1 MVETGADSLKYISSQ
16 PACRDPIQSFPLL
29 GVTFSPPIRV
39 MDRQKSGKQSALD
52 QQSALRGSAK
62 HSILPSLLGTA
73 TQRSGRIE
81 MTSQIFAPR
90 GLALTGA
97 LVAVLFVHPAAA
109 QTPTPSALAGKVTS
123 QEEGAME
130 GVLVS
135 AKRVGSTITIT
146 VVSNDKGDY
155 VFPRERLEPGQY
167 SVAIRAVGYEL
178 PGAGSVDVS
187 AQRTAVLDL
196 NLVKTKALAG
206 QLSNGEWL
214 QSFTG
219 TQERKEVLFRC
230 VSCHTLERIAN
241 SRGNATEMAQIVQR
255 MSTWAQG
262 STPAR
267 PQPQLGRSIGTPTPA
282 QATLGQYISTIN
294 LSAGSERPYTLKT
307 DPRPKGKA
315 TRVIITEYDLPRR
328 DALPHDAQMDAR
340 GLVWYGDFG
349 SQYVGWL
356 DPKTG
361 KTTEY
366 PIPVTKPGAPTGN
379 LDIRFDRHGMVWIG
393 SMMQG
398 SLVKFD
404 PKTEKFQS
412 WGAPDFLKRNEARI
426 AMVMPEQTHVDGKV
440 WIGADNEYQVDI
452 ATGEWTE
459 IDYRKMQP
467 PGAKDHGSYGVAAD
481 SKNNF
486 YGLELNADYIIKV
499 DSKNL
504 IPTYYQTPTRNSG
517 PRRGHFDDQDRLWFA
532 ENRGHRIGMFDAKT
546 ETFHE
551 WQLPT
556 PYSMPY
562 DAIFDNSTYAWA
574 GGMGNDRVSRL
585 NTKTGEVIDYL
596 LPSKTNIRRVDVDKS
611 VSPSHLWI
619 GNNHGA
625 ALIKV
630 EPLEP

>member
-1 MVETGADSLKYISSQ
+1 MPSHILATRS
-16 PACRDPIQSFPLL
+16 
-29 GVTFSPPIRV
+29 
-39 MDRQKSGKQSALD
+39 
-52 QQSALRGSAK
+52 
-62 HSILPSLLGTA
+62 SILTAAICTSVVLLALPAEAQAPS
-73 TQRSGRIE
+73 
-81 MTSQIFAPR
+81 AP
-90 GLALTGA
+90 ALTGT
-97 LVAVLFVHPAAA
+97 VA
-109 QTPTPSALAGKVTS
+109 S
-123 QEEGAME
+123 QEEGLME

-135 AKRVGSTITIT
+135 AKRADSTIAVT
-146 VVSNDKGDY
+146 VVSNA
-155 VFPRERLEPGQY
+155 EGQY
-167 SVAIRAVGYEL
+167 SFPRDRLAPGIYSIAIRAVGYEL
-178 PGAGSVDVS
+178 PSRGTVEVIADQTAG
-187 AQRTAVLDL
+187 RDL
-196 NLVKTKALAG
+196 NLVKTKNVAR

-219 TQERKEVLFRC
+219 TQQRKEALYRC

-241 SRGNATEMAQIVQR
+241 SSYNATEMAQVVQR
-255 MSTWAQG
+255 MTTWAQG
-262 STPAR
+262 STPLR
-267 PQPQLGRSIGTPTPA
+267 PQPQLGRSIGAPTA
-282 QATLGQYISTIN
+282 GQTALGQYISTIN
-294 LSAGSERPYTLKT
+294 LSSGERPYALKT

-315 TRVIITEYDLPRR
+315 TRVIITEYDLPRSN
-328 DALPHDAQMDAR
+328 AMPHDAQMDVR
-340 GLVWYGDFG
+340 GMVWYGDFG
-349 SQYVGWL
+349 SQVVGWL

-366 PIPVTKPGAPTGN
+366 SIPITKPDAPTGN
-379 LDIRFDRHGMVWIG
+379 LDIRFDRDGMVWIG

-398 SLVKFD
+398 SLIKFD
-404 PKTEKFQS
+404 PKTKEFRS

-440 WIGADNEYQVDI
+440 WIGAENEYQVDV

-504 IPTYYQTPTRNSG
+504 IPTYYQTPTPNSG
-517 PRRGHFDDQDRLWFA
+517 PRRGHFDNQDRLWFA
-532 ENRGHRIGMFDAKT
+532 ENRGHRIGMFDPKT
-546 ETFHE
+546 ETFQE
-551 WQLPT
+551 WKLPT
-556 PYSMPY
+556 PFAMPY
-562 DAIFDNSTYAWA
+562 DAIFDNSTYAWT
-574 GGMGNDRVSRL
+574 GGMGNDHVSRL

-611 VSPSHLWI
+611 ANPSQLWI

-625 ALIKV
+625 TLIRV